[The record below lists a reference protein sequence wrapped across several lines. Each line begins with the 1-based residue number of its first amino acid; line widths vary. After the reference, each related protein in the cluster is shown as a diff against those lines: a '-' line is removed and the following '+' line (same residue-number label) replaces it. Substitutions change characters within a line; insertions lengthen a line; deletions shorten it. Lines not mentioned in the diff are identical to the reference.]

1 MLQNSTTENIHQK
14 VMDTYEG
21 LEMALWINFNDVPMV
36 LIKTTNV
43 KFAYK
48 VGTEETL
55 RVAGTG
61 IIHGTLKTSSV
72 LSVSCKSTVVEVQT
86 LNSVYTFEVP
96 VSHARYFHWEVP
108 KEVKEYLDAVMM
120 VSAYSFM

>member
-1 MLQNSTTENIHQK
+1 MLQNSTTKNIHEK
-14 VMDTYEG
+14 VMDTYEE
-21 LEMALWINFNDVPMV
+21 LETAIWINFNDVPMV

-48 VGTEETL
+48 VGTEDTL
-55 RVAGTG
+55 RVVGTG
-61 IIHGTLKTSSV
+61 ILHGTLKTSSV

-96 VSHARYFHWEVP
+96 VSHARYFYWEVP
-108 KEVKEYLDAVMM
+108 KDVRDYLEAIMM
-120 VSAYSFM
+120 TSYIGC